1 MLYYV
6 NRKEDNMTI
15 NDRFKLVRKE
25 LGLSQETFGSR
36 IGITNSAVS
45 KIEKGEN
52 KVTESLIKL
61 LRSEYKVDP
70 FWLETGIG
78 DDKFTAIPDTIIDAL
93 VDEYKLDDYDRF
105 IIEAYVEAP
114 PEQQKAIKDFL
125 LTLAEKAKKKSG
137 E

>member
-1 MLYYV
+1 
-6 NRKEDNMTI
+6 MTI

-114 PEQQKAIKDFL
+114 TDQQKAIKSFL

-137 E
+137 G

>member
-1 MLYYV
+1 
-6 NRKEDNMTI
+6 MTI
-15 NDRFKLVRKE
+15 NDRFKLIRKE

-70 FWLETGIG
+70 FWLETGIW
-78 DDKFTAIPDTIIDAL
+78 DDKFTAIPETIIDSL

-137 E
+137 G

>member
-1 MLYYV
+1 
-6 NRKEDNMTI
+6 MTI
-15 NDRFKLVRKE
+15 NDRFKLIRKE

-78 DDKFTAIPDTIIDAL
+78 DDKFTAIPETIIDSL
-93 VDEYKLDDYDRF
+93 VDASKLYDYDRF

-137 E
+137 G

>member
-1 MLYYV
+1 
-6 NRKEDNMTI
+6 MTI
-15 NDRFKLVRKE
+15 NERVRQVRKE
-25 LGLSQETFGSR
+25 LGLSQEAFGER
-36 IGITNSAVS
+36 LGITKSAVS
-45 KIEKGEN
+45 KIEKSEN

-70 FWLETGIG
+70 FWLESGIG
-78 DDKFTAIPDTIIDAL
+78 DDKFTAIPETIIDSL

-114 PEQQKAIKDFL
+114 PEQQQAIKSFL

>member
-1 MLYYV
+1 
-6 NRKEDNMTI
+6 MTI
-15 NDRFKLVRKE
+15 NERVRQVRKD
-25 LGLSQETFGSR
+25 LGLSQEAFGER
-36 IGITNSAVS
+36 LGITKSAVS
-45 KIEKGEN
+45 KIEKSEN
-52 KVTESLIKL
+52 SVTDTMARLIC
-61 LRSEYKVDP
+61 SEFKVDP
-70 FWLETGIG
+70 FWLESGIG
-78 DDKFTAIPDTIIDAL
+78 DDKFTAIPETIIDSL

>member
-1 MLYYV
+1 
-6 NRKEDNMTI
+6 MTI
-15 NDRFKLVRKE
+15 NDRFKLIRKE

-78 DDKFTAIPDTIIDAL
+78 DDKFTAIPETIIASL

-137 E
+137 G

>member
-1 MLYYV
+1 
-6 NRKEDNMTI
+6 MTI
-15 NDRFKLVRKE
+15 NDRFKLIRKE
-25 LGLSQETFGSR
+25 LGLSQETFGST

-78 DDKFTAIPDTIIDAL
+78 DDKFTAIPETIIDSL

-137 E
+137 G